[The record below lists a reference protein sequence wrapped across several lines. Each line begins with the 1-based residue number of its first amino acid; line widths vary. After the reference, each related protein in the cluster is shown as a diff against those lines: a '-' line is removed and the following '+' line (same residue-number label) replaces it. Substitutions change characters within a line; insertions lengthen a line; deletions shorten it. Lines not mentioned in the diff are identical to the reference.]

1 MSLSLLDRL
10 SEPVVVKGL
19 AQVGV
24 ASLLAAVVLVISY
37 LRNLDVETELGR
49 AFIRGFVQVLAMG
62 AVIGVLFSLQLAWST
77 LVIAAM
83 MGFAAWI
90 SKNRGAGVPSVF
102 RVSLVSIVVGSGV
115 VIVTMLAAGAIE
127 PTVRNLIP
135 VGGMIISSAMKTNS
149 LALDRIKG
157 EMQSNRGEIEA
168 VLALGAPPERVI
180 SDYVTTSVRASLI
193 PMVDALKSLG
203 LVYIPGMMSGMILAG
218 SNPIYAALYQF
229 VIMGMLFAASGLT
242 SMLSIRLVGQYAFT
256 EADQLKLFEEP
267 DSASLIDKLMAEISK
282 F

>member
-1 MSLSLLDRL
+1 MSPPLLDRL

-24 ASLLAAVVLVISY
+24 ASSLAAVVLVISY

-49 AFIRGFVQVLAMG
+49 AFIRGFIQVLAMG

-115 VIVTMLAAGAIE
+115 VIV
-127 PTVRNLIP
+127 
-135 VGGMIISSAMKTNS
+135 
-149 LALDRIKG
+149 
-157 EMQSNRGEIEA
+157 
-168 VLALGAPPERVI
+168 
-180 SDYVTTSVRASLI
+180 ASC
-193 PMVDALKSLG
+193 P
-203 LVYIPGMMSGMILAG
+203 
-218 SNPIYAALYQF
+218 LYQF
-229 VIMGMLFAASGLT
+229 TRRV
-242 SMLSIRLVGQYAFT
+242 
-256 EADQLKLFEEP
+256 
-267 DSASLIDKLMAEISK
+267 SA
-282 F
+282 

>member
-1 MSLSLLDRL
+1 MSPSLLDQL
-10 SEPVVVKGL
+10 SEPVVAKGL
-19 AQVGV
+19 VQVGA
-24 ASLLAAVVLVISY
+24 ASVLAGVVLIVSY
-37 LRNLDVETELGR
+37 LRNLGIEIELGR
-49 AFIRGFVQVLAMG
+49 SFVRGFVQVLAMG
-62 AVIGVLFSLQLAWST
+62 AVIGILFSLRLAWST

-90 SKNRGAGVPSVF
+90 SKNRGAGVPSVI
-102 RVSLVSIVVGSGV
+102 RISLVSIVVGSGV
-115 VIVTMLAAGAIE
+115 VIATMLAAGAIE

-149 LALDRIKG
+149 LALDRISG
-157 EMQSNRGEIEA
+157 EIQNNRGEIEA

-180 SDYVTTSVRASLI
+180 SEYVTTSARASLI

-242 SMLSIRLVGQYAFT
+242 SMLSLRLVGRSAFT
-256 EADQLKLFEEP
+256 EADQLKTFEEP
-267 DSASLIDKLMAEISK
+267 EPTSLLDEFRTTLS
-282 F
+282 

>member
-1 MSLSLLDRL
+1 MIRAVLDQL
-10 SEPVVVKGL
+10 SEPVVMKGL

-24 ASLLAAVVLVISY
+24 ATALAAVVIGISY
-37 LRNLDVETELGR
+37 LRDVGIETELGR
-49 AFIRGFVQVLAMG
+49 SFVRGFVQVVAMG
-62 AVIGVLFSLQLAWST
+62 AVIGVLFSIRLAWST
-77 LVIAAM
+77 IVIAVM

-90 SKNRGAGVPSVF
+90 SKNRGAGVPNVF
-102 RVSLVSIVVGSGV
+102 RVSLVSIGMGAGV

-127 PTVRNLIP
+127 ATVRNLIP

-157 EMQSNRGEIEA
+157 EIRSNRAEIEA
-168 VLALGAPPERVI
+168 VLALGAPPERVV
-180 SDYVTTSVRASLI
+180 SEYVTTSARASLI

-242 SMLSIRLVGQYAFT
+242 SMLSLGLVGGYAFT
-256 EADQLKLFEEP
+256 EANQLKLFEETEP
-267 DSASLIDKLMAEISK
+267 PSLVEMFTSV
-282 F
+282 FP

>member
-1 MSLSLLDRL
+1 MSPSLLDQL
-10 SEPVVVKGL
+10 SEPVVAKGL
-19 AQVGV
+19 VQVGA
-24 ASLLAAVVLVISY
+24 ASVLAAVVLIVSY
-37 LRNLDVETELGR
+37 LRDLGIEIELGR
-49 AFIRGFVQVLAMG
+49 SFVRGFVQVLAMG
-62 AVIGVLFSLQLAWST
+62 AVIGILFSLRLAWST

-90 SKNRGAGVPSVF
+90 SKNRGVGVPSVT

-115 VIVTMLAAGAIE
+115 VIATMLAAGAIE

-149 LALDRIKG
+149 LALDRISG
-157 EMQSNRGEIEA
+157 EIQSNRGEIEA

-180 SDYVTTSVRASLI
+180 SEYVTTSARASLI

-242 SMLSIRLVGQYAFT
+242 SMLSLRLVGQSAFT
-256 EADQLKLFEEP
+256 EADQLKTFEEP
-267 DSASLIDKLMAEISK
+267 EPTSLLDEFRAILS
-282 F
+282 